1 MSIKAQVWF
10 GTESGNSE
18 RLAVIAHK
26 AGTRLGIESE
36 LVDMAQADLNSLQE
50 TDNLLMVIS
59 TNGDGEMPLNAEF
72 IWDEA
77 KEEQKKFKNLTY
89 GVLGLG
95 DSSYD
100 YFCQAG
106 IDWDLYLMRGGAKQF
121 NQRADLDLDFH
132 TPAIEWITKS
142 LKAISGKSADEVK
155 AAIDNVLAGAAEEET
170 DSDLYNQNN
179 PWQAS
184 IIDKRTL
191 TGSGSSKSVR
201 HYALNLEGSDIH
213 YKPGD
218 CIEVVPVNDEALA
231 DELIDFMMWDQSE
244 QVIVDGKNYPLRYAL
259 INKLEIRQPTL
270 RFVKLM
276 AAKSRNQAFKD
287 IMSDGT
293 KQQID
298 DYSYG
303 KDVITLVKSNC
314 KPPLQREGLKAS
326 IQRMMGNN
334 PVYPVMEPQI
344 FVGYMKSL
352 QPRAYSIASSQK
364 ANPNEVHLTI
374 ADVKYQ
380 HEGRNHKGACSI
392 YLADKINQG
401 DKVNCWLLRNR
412 YFAVPEDGN
421 RPVIMVGPGT
431 GIAPFVGFL
440 QERQVSGDSGKNWLF
455 FGDREAEQDFLYKEE
470 ITAFQSSGLL
480 TKLDLAFSRDQ
491 EEKVYVQHRMK
502 EHAKELF
509 EWLEEGAAFYICGD
523 ARNMAADVEETLYE
537 IIQQGKSCDRKESE
551 AYVKQMAREKRYL
564 KDVY

>member
-1 MSIKAQVWF
+1 MSTMQIWF

-26 AGTRLGIESE
+26 ASERLGLEAQ
-36 LVDMAQADLNSLQE
+36 LVDMAKADLSQLAEIN
-50 TDNLLMVIS
+50 NLLMVIS

-77 KEEQKKFKNLTY
+77 KEEQKKLANLTY

-121 NQRADLDLDFH
+121 NKRADLDLDFH
-132 TPAIEWITKS
+132 EPAIEWITQS
-142 LKAISGKSADEVK
+142 LKTISGKSADEVK
-155 AAIDNVLAGAAEEET
+155 DAIDNVLAGAAE
-170 DSDLYNQNN
+170 DDADVDLYNQNN
-179 PWQAS
+179 PWQAE
-184 IIDKRTL
+184 ILDKRTL

-201 HYALNLEGSDIH
+201 HYSLNLEGSDIH

-218 CIEVVPVNDEALA
+218 CIEVTPVNDEALV
-231 DELIDFMMWDQSE
+231 DELIDFMMWDKNQ
-244 QVIVDGKNYPLRYAL
+244 QVTVDGKSFPLRFAL
-259 INKLEIRQPTL
+259 INKVEIRQPKL
-270 RFVKLM
+270 RFIKLM

-287 IMSDGT
+287 IMSDGS
-293 KQQID
+293 KQEID

-303 KDVITLVKSNC
+303 KDVFGLIKANC
-314 KPPLQREGLKAS
+314 KPPMKKEGVIAA
-326 IQRMMGNN
+326 IQRLMGKN
-334 PVYPVMEPQI
+334 PVYPVIEPQV
-344 FVGYMKSL
+344 FVSYMKTL

-364 ANPNEVHLTI
+364 ATPNEVHLTI
-374 ADVKYQ
+374 ADVRYQ
-380 HEGRNHKGACSI
+380 SEGRNHKGACST
-392 YLADKINQG
+392 YLADKIKQG

-421 RPVIMVGPGT
+421 KPVIMVGPGT

-440 QERQVSGDSGKNWLF
+440 QERQANGDTGKNWLF
-455 FGDREAEQDFLYKEE
+455 FGDREAEQDFLYKDE
-470 ITAFQSSGLL
+470 ITAFHESGLL

-502 EHAKELF
+502 ENAAELF
-509 EWLEEGAAFYICGD
+509 KWLEEGAAFYICGD
-523 ARNMAADVEETLYE
+523 ARNMAADVEGTLYD
-537 IIQQGKSCDRKESE
+537 IIQQERSCSQKEAE
-551 AYVKQMAREKRYL
+551 AYVKQMAREQRYL